1 MAKKEPYLTEAQWYT
16 ASWNYFSLLSGQ
28 RMQMLHFFISLEV
41 FLSGAFVTLISL
53 DARLHWAEITVSFL
67 ILLMAI
73 VFRGLDH
80 RTKTMI
86 HICEDTMEAIEKED
100 ASKDCFNPI
109 TSVNTNTTKL
119 TYTKWI
125 SFLQITFVL
134 AGLSGVVLVLINV
147 I

>member
-1 MAKKEPYLTEAQWYT
+1 MSKKNSYLTEAEWYA

-28 RMQMLHFFISLEV
+28 RMQMLQFFISLEV
-41 FLSGAFVTLISL
+41 FLSGAFITLISL
-53 DARLHWAEITVSFL
+53 NTRLQRAEIIVSFL
-67 ILLMAI
+67 IFLMAV

-86 HICEDTMEAIEKED
+86 HICEEAMETIEKGD
-100 ASKDCFNPI
+100 GVDDRFNPI
-109 TSVNTNTTKL
+109 SSVNAMKTKL

-125 SFLQITFVL
+125 CFLQIIFAF
-134 AGLSGVVLVLINV
+134 AGLSGAILVLLDI